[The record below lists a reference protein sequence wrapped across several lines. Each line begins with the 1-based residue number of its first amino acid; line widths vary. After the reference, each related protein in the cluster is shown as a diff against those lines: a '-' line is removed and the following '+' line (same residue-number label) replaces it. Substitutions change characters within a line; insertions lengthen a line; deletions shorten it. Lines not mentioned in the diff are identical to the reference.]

1 MTEWETDRQRETGRQ
16 SKTQRYIQTARDRE
30 TETPRVCNKDR
41 QADWKRQLQGQRKK
55 ERAREKERKNAK
67 RCKEGKTYNAL
78 LHFSTVWKAF
88 LMTSIDLSISAS
100 VRWALTARRM
110 LKTPPHRLMTPF
122 HSHAHPADAFHH
134 LIHSEAFSFQYY
146 LSWVDPVGLTGC
158 SNPLADLCKWRSS
171 WFTSAWTLDCRG
183 LSSDWCN

>member
-1 MTEWETDRQRETGRQ
+1 MKHDRVRDRQTDRQTVKDTERHTKSKRLRDRQKHQESAIETGRQ
-16 SKTQRYIQTARDRE
+16 TERDRQ
-30 TETPRVCNKDR
+30 P
-41 QADWKRQLQGQRKK
+41 QGKK

-67 RCKEGKTYNAL
+67 RRKEGKTYDAL

-110 LKTPPHRLMTPF
+110 LKTPPHRLMNPF

-146 LSWVDPVGLTGC
+146 LSCVDPVGLTGC
-158 SNPLADLCKWRSS
+158 SNPLADLCK
-171 WFTSAWTLDCRG
+171 
-183 LSSDWCN
+183 